1 MKIKLFIAFLFLI
14 LTISVSSFF
23 LYNNREQTTEE
34 NIKRVE
40 NFTENI
46 VKQSQKENVLIWDRE
61 NITTEWNYYTGFMM
75 YALLKT
81 TLYNDFVEKYYNDN
95 ILPNGNVRFYKK
107 GELDSVLP
115 ALNLYYIDKKKY
127 KPTIDYVYKQLL
139 SQPKIA
145 ELGNN
150 YAHKT
155 NNNAWVLFP
164 VATDGTF
171 MTFLFLAEHKDF
183 DYVYEKLKWYTEH
196 LKKDN
201 GLYSHG
207 ITYHG
212 KQNKIT
218 WLRGIGWYAMAQVEV
233 IERFPEGKQKEDLKK
248 NLVPFFDNMLKYRD
262 KKSKMWTNV
271 VNPKNKRLKD
281 NRLETSGSAMM
292 AYSML
297 KACNNGY
304 ISEKYCT
311 YGIETFNG
319 IVNKNLKNNKLKNIY
334 LSSSVKML
342 EDEYSVNPYVENDAK
357 GIAPLILAALEA
369 KKFNTRH
376 HKIQTQDAR

>member
-1 MKIKLFIAFLFLI
+1 MKIKLITSIVLLI
-14 LTISVSSFF
+14 VIISISGFF
-23 LYNNREQTTEE
+23 LYKNQKHTTEE

-40 NFTENI
+40 DFTKNI
-46 VKQSQKENVLIWDRE
+46 VEQSKKDDILIWDKE
-61 NITTEWNYYTGFMM
+61 NITTNWNYYSGFMM

-81 TLYNDFVEKYYNDN
+81 GMYDDFVEKYYKDN
-95 ILPNGNVRFYKK
+95 VMPNGNVRLYKR

-115 ALNLYYIDKKKY
+115 ALNLYYLDKKY
-127 KPTIDYVYKQLL
+127 KKTIDYVYKQLL

-155 NNNAWVLFP
+155 GNHAWVIFP

-171 MTFLFLAEHKDF
+171 MIFPFLAEHGDF
-183 DYVYEKLKWYTEH
+183 DFVYEKMKWYEKY

-233 IERFPEGKQKEDLKK
+233 IERMPNGKQKEDLKK

-262 KKSKMWTNV
+262 GKSKMWTNV
-271 VNPKNKRLKD
+271 VNPNNKKLKD

-304 ISEKYCT
+304 VDEKYCQ
-311 YGIETFNG
+311 YGEETFNE
-319 IVNKNLKNNKLKNIY
+319 IVNRKLWNNKLKDIY

-357 GIAPLILAALEA
+357 GIAPLILAALEV

-376 HKIQTQDAR
+376 HKTQTLNDR